1 MHINRTVVALSLFAC
16 LLAPGVPAAAQPDSR
31 FMDIDE
37 VRPGMR
43 GYGLTVFQDARID
56 TFDIEV
62 LGVLKNIFYAKHDI
76 IMVGVSGPYVD
87 DAGVIAGMSGSPVY
101 IDGKLVG
108 ALAYRFGAFPM
119 KPIGGVTPIGHM
131 LAIRDAV
138 ENESAPD
145 RNAPG
150 GDGDGPA
157 GQQGDY
163 GPGDLQSDYGPG
175 WPGGPGDFQS
185 DYGSGGSGW
194 PGEPGGA
201 GVGPPSPWPAEDR
214 SEAEFAG
221 HPGTPSGPSGLK
233 PIAVPMALS
242 GFHPMTVSLFE
253 RDLRR
258 RGLVPV
264 AGGGSRGVGPSGAV
278 SSGTVSGGTIS
289 DPVQAGDAAV
299 PVQAGAD
306 TVPEQAGASSSG
318 GKAAL
323 EPGAAVSAQLI
334 RGDYNMAGTGTV
346 TWRDEDAILAF
357 GHPFLW
363 TGALN
368 IPMNRAEII
377 TVVPDQTG
385 STKVGSVAD
394 EVGSVLWDHTNG
406 IYGQLGDTAPMIPV
420 ELSYVDAGRAPRT
433 YRFDVMMANGWTP
446 MLVNMAVTN
455 TIFANGRASG
465 ERTIT
470 LGGRIGLRGHPDV
483 VFDDQ
488 FSGRASL
495 PALARDVNGVLN
507 FVLDNR
513 FVTPMIESLRIELH
527 SSDERR
533 TAVIEDVWFGSD
545 TLKPG
550 DTLEVLVYLRPYR
563 GGRVVKRFDVTVPKT
578 ISGGQVQVL
587 VGSARAVTRH
597 DLNAVPQR
605 YRPTDGP
612 RLIEL
617 LNNRRTGNRIYLK
630 MFQGG
635 AGGMLKG
642 REMPGLPP
650 SVLAVMDS
658 ERTKGSFIP
667 IREKVVAEET
677 VRTDYVVAGQ
687 HWSRL
692 TVKR

>member
-16 LLAPGVPAAAQPDSR
+16 LLAPGVPAAAQSASG

-56 TFDIEV
+56 TFHIEV
-62 LGVLKNIFYAKHDI
+62 LGVMKNIFYAKHDI

-138 ENESAPD
+138 ETEQAPD

-150 GDGDGPA
+150 GDRDGP
-157 GQQGDY
+157 GGRRGDY
-163 GPGDLQSDYGPG
+163 GPGGPGGPGDLQSEYGPG
-175 WPGGPGDFQS
+175 WPGGPGGPGDLQS
-185 DYGSGGSGW
+185 EYGPGW
-194 PGEPGGA
+194 PGGPGGTGVPGGA
-201 GVGPPSPWPAEDR
+201 GVGPPSPWPTEDR
-214 SEAEFAG
+214 SETEFAG

-264 AGGGSRGVGPSGAV
+264 AGGGSLGVGPAGAV
-278 SSGTVSGGTIS
+278 SDGAVS
-289 DPVQAGDAAV
+289 DPVQAGDASV
-299 PVQAGAD
+299 S
-306 TVPEQAGASSSG
+306 EQDAAASSG

-420 ELSYVDAGRAPRT
+420 ELSYVDAGRAPRN

-455 TIFANGRASG
+455 TIVANGRASG

-470 LGGRIGLRGHPDV
+470 LGGRIELRDHPDV

-550 DTLEVLVYLRPYR
+550 DTLEVRVYLRPYR
-563 GGRVVKRFDVTVPKT
+563 GDRVVKRFDVTVPKT
-578 ISGGQVQVL
+578 ISAGQVQVL

-617 LNNRRTGNRIYLK
+617 LNNRRTGNRVYLK

>member
-16 LLAPGVPAAAQPDSR
+16 LLAPGVPAAAQPASG

-56 TFDIEV
+56 TFHIEV
-62 LGVLKNIFYAKHDI
+62 LGVMKNIFYAKHDI

-138 ENESAPD
+138 ET
-145 RNAPG
+145 
-150 GDGDGPA
+150 
-157 GQQGDY
+157 
-163 GPGDLQSDYGPG
+163 
-175 WPGGPGDFQS
+175 
-185 DYGSGGSGW
+185 
-194 PGEPGGA
+194 EPGGM

-214 SEAEFAG
+214 PEAEFAG

-233 PIAVPMALS
+233 PIAVPMVLS

-278 SSGTVSGGTIS
+278 SASAVSAGTIS

-299 PVQAGAD
+299 PDQD
-306 TVPEQAGASSSG
+306 GASSSG

-346 TWRDEDAILAF
+346 TWRDGNAILAF

-385 STKVGSVAD
+385 STKVGSVTD

-420 ELSYVDAGRAPRT
+420 ELSYVDAGRAPRN

-470 LGGRIGLRGHPDV
+470 LGGRIELRDHPDV

-550 DTLEVLVYLRPYR
+550 DTLEVRVYLRPYR

-578 ISGGQVQVL
+578 ISAGQVQVL

-677 VRTDYVVAGQ
+677 ARTDYVVAGQ

>member
-1 MHINRTVVALSLFAC
+1 MYTIQSTVVLFLFAG
-16 LLAPGVPAAAQPDSR
+16 LLSPALPAGAQSALPAEAQSASPTGAQSASPVEAQSSGR
-31 FMDIDE
+31 HVGFMDIDD
-37 VRPGMR
+37 VQPGMR

-56 TFDIEV
+56 TFDVEV
-62 LGVLKNIFYAKHDI
+62 IGVIRNQFYTDHDI

-131 LAIRDAV
+131 LDIREVV
-138 ENESAPD
+138 ETETKPGSNAPD
-145 RNAPG
+145 G
-150 GDGDGPA
+150 
-157 GQQGDY
+157 
-163 GPGDLQSDYGPG
+163 S
-175 WPGGPGDFQS
+175 
-185 DYGSGGSGW
+185 SGGMGGGRNDLGPSGL
-194 PGEPGGA
+194 
-201 GVGPPSPWPAEDR
+201 GPSGLGPSGP
-214 SEAEFAG
+214 
-221 HPGTPSGPSGLK
+221 GPSGLK
-233 PIAVPMALS
+233 PIAVPMVFS
-242 GFHPMTVSLFE
+242 GFHPGTVSLFE
-253 RDLRR
+253 NELRR

-264 AGGGSRGVGPSGAV
+264 AGGSVAGA
-278 SSGTVSGGTIS
+278 SGGMS
-289 DPVQAGDAAV
+289 DNVGG
-299 PVQAGAD
+299 AGA
-306 TVPEQAGASSSG
+306 VPEQDGWASADTDAGPEQADRDSPATGGGASP
-318 GKAAL
+318 L
-323 EPGAAVSAQLI
+323 EPGSAVSAQLI
-334 RGDYNMAGTGTV
+334 RGDFNLSGTGTV
-346 TWRDEDAILAF
+346 TWREEDAVLAF

-377 TVVPDQTG
+377 TVIPDQAG
-385 STKVGSVAD
+385 STKISSVAD

-406 IYGQLGDTAPMIPV
+406 IYGQLGDTARMIPV
-420 ELSYVDAGRAPRT
+420 ELSYDDAVRAPRT

-446 MLVNMAVTN
+446 LLVNMAVAN
-455 TIFANGRASG
+455 TIMANGRVAG

-470 LGGRIGLRGHPDV
+470 LGGRIALRDHPDV

-488 FSGRASL
+488 FSGQASL
-495 PALARDVNGVLN
+495 SALARDVNGVLN

-513 FVTPMIESLRIELH
+513 FITPKIESLRIEIH
-527 SSDERR
+527 SSDERS
-533 TAVIEDVWFGSD
+533 TAVIEDVWFGSE
-545 TLKPG
+545 TVEPG
-550 DTLEVLVYLRPYR
+550 DTLEVRVYLRPYR
-563 GGRVVKRFDVTVPKT
+563 GDRLVRRMDVTIPKT
-578 ISGGQVQVL
+578 ISAGQVQVL

-617 LNNRRTGNRIYLK
+617 LNNRRTGNRVYLK

-635 AGGMLKG
+635 AGGMVKG

-658 ERTKGSFIP
+658 ERTKGSFVP
-667 IREKVVAEET
+667 IREKVVAQET
-677 VRTDYVVAGQ
+677 IRTDYVVAGQ
-687 HWSRL
+687 NWSRL

>member
-1 MHINRTVVALSLFAC
+1 MAQSA
-16 LLAPGVPAAAQPDSR
+16 GQPAG
-31 FMDIDE
+31 FMDIDD

-56 TFDIEV
+56 TFDVEV
-62 LGVLKNIFYAKHDI
+62 IGVIKNQFYTDHDI

-108 ALAYRFGAFPM
+108 ALAYRFGMFPM

-131 LAIRDAV
+131 LDIREAV
-138 ENESAPD
+138 ETETTPGSNAPD
-145 RNAPG
+145 GTPG
-150 GDGDGPA
+150 GMGG
-157 GQQGDY
+157 GRN
-163 GPGDLQSDYGPG
+163 DLDPSDL
-175 WPGGPGDFQS
+175 
-185 DYGSGGSGW
+185 
-194 PGEPGGA
+194 
-201 GVGPPSPWPAEDR
+201 
-214 SEAEFAG
+214 
-221 HPGTPSGPSGLK
+221 GPSGLK
-233 PIAVPMALS
+233 PIAVPMVFS
-242 GFHPMTVSLFE
+242 GFHPGAISLFE
-253 RDLRR
+253 DELRQ

-264 AGGGSRGVGPSGAV
+264 AGGSVTGGNVTGAAGGSVAGA
-278 SSGTVSGGTIS
+278 SGGTS
-289 DPVQAGDAAV
+289 P
-299 PVQAGAD
+299 
-306 TVPEQAGASSSG
+306 
-318 GKAAL
+318 L
-323 EPGAAVSAQLI
+323 EPGSAVSAQLI
-334 RGDYNMAGTGTV
+334 RGDFNLSGTGTV
-346 TWRDEDAILAF
+346 TWREEDAILAF

-377 TVVPDQTG
+377 TVIPDQAG
-385 STKVGSVAD
+385 STKISSVAD

-406 IYGQLGDTAPMIPV
+406 IYGQLGDTARMIPV
-420 ELSYVDAGRAPRT
+420 ELSYADAVRAPRT

-446 MLVNMAVTN
+446 FLVNVAVAN
-455 TIFANGRASG
+455 TILANGRSAG
-465 ERTIT
+465 ERTIS
-470 LGGRIGLRGHPDV
+470 LGGRIALRGHPDV

-488 FSGRASL
+488 FSGQASL
-495 PALARDVNGVLN
+495 SAVARDVNGVLS

-513 FVTPMIESLRIELH
+513 FITPMIESLSIEIH
-527 SSDERR
+527 SSDERS
-533 TAVIEDVWFGSD
+533 TAVIEDVWFGSE
-545 TLKPG
+545 TVEPG
-550 DTLEVLVYLRPYR
+550 DTLEVRVYLRPYR
-563 GGRVVKRFDVTVPKT
+563 GDRLVRRMDVTIPKT
-578 ISGGQVQVL
+578 ISAGQVQVL

-617 LNNRRTGNRIYLK
+617 LNNRRTGNRVYLK

-635 AGGMLKG
+635 AGGMVKG

-658 ERTKGSFIP
+658 ERTKGSFVP

-677 VRTDYVVAGQ
+677 IRTDYVVAGQ
-687 HWSRL
+687 NWSRL